1 MIYPE
6 FLKKNDNIAITA
18 PSDGNRKETDF
29 NRLNNGIKNL
39 KDMGFQVLEGALICN
54 SIKGRSGDGK
64 ARAEELEAFIK
75 DKDVRWIIG
84 AKGGDFLMEM
94 LSCFDFDIIRKHPV
108 WYQGYSD
115 NTGLTFT
122 ITTLCDIATVY
133 GGNFNDFGMKDWH
146 ECLTNNLKIISGEN
160 IVQNSFDL
168 YEDGYYDQ
176 PTGYQPTGLESY
188 VLTKPVVLKQAW
200 GEEGVPL
207 TGRLLGGCLDV
218 LLNLCGTRFDQTAAF
233 VEKYKED
240 GILWYLESYSL
251 NSDSLMRGLWQL
263 KEAGWFKY
271 AKGFIFGRPAF
282 YEENYGI
289 TYEEAV
295 TSVLKDIPVILEA
308 DIGHKAPSF
317 TVINGSIGTFGYQ
330 DGKGKLIMEYQ

>member
-6 FLKKNDNIAITA
+6 FLKQNDYIAITA

-29 NRLNNGIKNL
+29 NRLNNGIRNL
-39 KDMGFQVLEGALICN
+39 KDMGFQVLEGALIRS

-64 ARAEELEAFIK
+64 ARAEELEAFIQK
-75 DKDVRWIIG
+75 KDVKWIIG

-94 LSCFDFDIIRKHPV
+94 LSFFDFDSISKHPV

-122 ITTLCDIATVY
+122 ITTLCDIAAVY

-146 ECLTNNLKIISGEN
+146 KSLRDNIKIITGER
-160 IVQNSFDL
+160 IVQNSYEL
-168 YEDGYYDQ
+168 YEDGFYDQ
-176 PTGYQPTGLESY
+176 PTGLEGY
-188 VLTKPVVLKQAW
+188 VLTKPVALKQVS

-233 VEKYKED
+233 VEKYKEE
-240 GILWYLESYSL
+240 GILWYLESFAL

-271 AKGFIFGRPAF
+271 ARGFIFGRPAF

-317 TVINGSIGTFGYQ
+317 TVINGSMGTFEYKE
-330 DGKGKLIMEYQ
+330 GKGKLIMEYR